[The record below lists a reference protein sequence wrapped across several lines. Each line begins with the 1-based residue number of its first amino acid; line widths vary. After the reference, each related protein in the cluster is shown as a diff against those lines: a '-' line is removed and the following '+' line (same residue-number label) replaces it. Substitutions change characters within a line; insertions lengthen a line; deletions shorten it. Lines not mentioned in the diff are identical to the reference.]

1 MEEAGISVLSIE
13 TGAEGGGGITYW
25 DFGLPLVL
33 GRCGFELNYGNV
45 LGHEF

>member
-13 TGAEGGGGITYW
+13 RGAGGGITYW
-25 DFGLPLVL
+25 DFGLPLVP